1 MRIGIK
7 VNTNRDQG
15 YACAYETAKA
25 ILKYGAVPV
34 LKPVDEG
41 EFPSLDG
48 VVYEDLSAAS
58 PDVIISIGGDGTF
71 LATAAEYGDTD
82 AAFIGVNK
90 GSIGF
95 LAQIEEDGIDECI
108 GRIVKGDY
116 KILCRSRLDVSVY
129 SKDGV
134 LKEKGL
140 CLNDCSIG
148 RGAKLHTVKLLLK
161 VDGQV
166 AERFIGDGLIISTAT
181 GSTAYNLAA
190 GGPVLMPGMR
200 EMIITTNCSHTFS
213 GFSYVVS
220 PDSIIEIIVEPFET
234 PPIICLDG
242 RDLVDFEDND
252 RVVIKTCGKM
262 LKTIDFNPEGFFNVI
277 RRKII
282 MRGSFYE
289 NS

>member
-7 VNTNRDQG
+7 VNTNRDKG
-15 YACAYETAKA
+15 YACAYKAAQA

-34 LKPVDEG
+34 LKPEDKEG
-41 EFPSLDG
+41 FPPLDG
-48 VVYEDLSAAS
+48 VVYEDLSDAS
-58 PDVIISIGGDGTF
+58 PDVIISVGGDGTF
-71 LATAAEYGDTD
+71 LATVAEYGGTD
-82 AAFIGVNK
+82 AAFIGINK

-95 LAQIEEDGIDECI
+95 LAQIDEQDLDNCI
-108 GRIVKGDY
+108 GRLVKGDY
-116 KILCRSRLDVSVY
+116 KILLRNRLDVSVY
-129 SKDGV
+129 NKDGV
-134 LKEKGL
+134 LKKRGL
-140 CLNDCSIG
+140 SLNDCSIG

-190 GGPVLMPGMR
+190 GGPVLMPEMR
-200 EMIITTNCSHTFS
+200 DMIITTNCSHTFS

-220 PDSIIEIIVEPFET
+220 PDSIVEVIVEPFET

-252 RVVIKTCGKM
+252 RVVIKAYGKM

-282 MRGSFYE
+282 MKGSFYE

>member
-1 MRIGIK
+1 MRIGLK
-7 VNTNRDQG
+7 VNTNRDRD
-15 YACAYETAKA
+15 YACAYTAAQA

-34 LKPVDEG
+34 LKPDDEAF
-41 EFPSLDG
+41 FPELEG
-48 VVYEDLSAAS
+48 VFFEDFHAVT
-58 PDVIISIGGDGTF
+58 PDVIISVGGDGTF
-71 LATAAEYGDTD
+71 LATVSEYGDTD
-82 AAFIGVNK
+82 ASFIGINK

-95 LAQIEEDGIDECI
+95 LAQIEEANLDECI
-108 GRIVKGDY
+108 RKIVSNDYRILNRNR
-116 KILCRSRLDVSVY
+116 LCVQVY
-129 SKDGV
+129 GADGV
-134 LKEKGL
+134 LKGEDM

-190 GGPVLMPGMR
+190 GGPILMPGMR
-200 EMIITTNCSHTFS
+200 DMIITTNCSHTFS

-220 PDSIIEIIVEPFET
+220 PESVVEIIVEPFET
-234 PPIICLDG
+234 PPLICLDG
-242 RDLVDFEDND
+242 RDFVDFDNND
-252 RVVIKTCGKM
+252 RVVIKACSTP
-262 LKTIDFNPEGFFNVI
+262 LKTIDINPDGFFNVI

-282 MRGSFYE
+282 MKGSFYE